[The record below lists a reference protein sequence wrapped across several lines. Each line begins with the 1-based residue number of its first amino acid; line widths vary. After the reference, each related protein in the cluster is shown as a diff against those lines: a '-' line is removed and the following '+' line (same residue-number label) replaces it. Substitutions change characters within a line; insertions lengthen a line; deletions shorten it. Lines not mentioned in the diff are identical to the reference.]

1 MPYVGSLPQS
11 GCTFTDPT
19 QFVMIELEFG
29 STGAEEISV
38 FKRLLLVKG
47 TKPLRLAPCPVDIPL
62 QARLPPPVP
71 FPLPPVPTPPLL
83 VPPPVCFET
92 PEQAVRAIT
101 MAIMEKRE
109 TIVLTRRI
117 ATFCATRRE
126 SERGLS
132 DMSHF
137 QGRAAALWFRAQN
150 GLSCTH
156 IVVPIVRA
164 HYDDVFGGRIFRGIK

>member
-19 QFVMIELEFG
+19 QFVIIEFEFG

-38 FKRLLLVKG
+38 FQRLLLVNG

-62 QARLPPPVP
+62 QARL
-71 FPLPPVPTPPLL
+71 LPPVPGPFPP
-83 VPPPVCFET
+83 VAPPPVLFPLPVCCET
-92 PEQAVRAIT
+92 PEQEVRAVT
-101 MAIMEKRE
+101 MARMKASK

-117 ATFCATRRE
+117 GLFCATPGY

-132 DMSHF
+132 D
-137 QGRAAALWFRAQN
+137 
-150 GLSCTH
+150 
-156 IVVPIVRA
+156 
-164 HYDDVFGGRIFRGIK
+164 